1 LSDDAPAAG
10 KNEHW
15 TPVHRHTRTITPR
28 TRRNR
33 IIGAG
38 AALVVAGSLLSAP
51 FIANA
56 ATGHAAAQQQA
67 VEQRVQDALATSQR
81 SAYAGIAKDK
91 AQTEAEATIASAN
104 TVIASAASKV
114 DATALQS
121 TVSQL
126 ADYKLLSVGRTI
138 ALTNDTR
145 TAAQQTADAIAATD
159 AAAAAAAEA
168 ARVANTP
175 DGARAQARDIMAA
188 DYGWG
193 ADQFQCLD
201 SLWTKESNWRVEA
214 SNGSSGAT
222 GIPQALPGSKMATI
236 AADWATSARTQILWG
251 LGYISA
257 GYGTPCAA
265 WSHSQSMNWY

>member
-1 LSDDAPAAG
+1 M
-10 KNEHW
+10 
-15 TPVHRHTRTITPR
+15 HRHAPIITPR
-28 TRRNR
+28 TKRNR

-38 AALVVAGSLLSAP
+38 AAALVVAGSLLSAP

-56 ATGHAAAQQQA
+56 ATDQASAAQQSA
-67 VEQRVQDALATSQR
+67 ELRVQNALERSQR
-81 SAYAGIAKDK
+81 SAYTAIMKDQ
-91 AQTEAEATIASAN
+91 AALDAEATITSAN

-114 DATALQS
+114 DASALQTS
-121 TVSQL
+121 VSQL
-126 ADYKLLSVGRTI
+126 ADYKLLSVGRTLK
-138 ALTNDTR
+138 LTNDTR
-145 TAAQQTADAIAATD
+145 TAAQQTADAVAAAD

-175 DGARAQARDIMAA
+175 DGARAQARDVMAST
-188 DYGWG
+188 YGWG
-193 ADQFQCLD
+193 DDQFQCLD

-236 AADWATSARTQILWG
+236 AADWETNARTQVIWG
-251 LGYISA
+251 LGYIKGS
-257 GYGTPCAA
+257 YGTPCAA